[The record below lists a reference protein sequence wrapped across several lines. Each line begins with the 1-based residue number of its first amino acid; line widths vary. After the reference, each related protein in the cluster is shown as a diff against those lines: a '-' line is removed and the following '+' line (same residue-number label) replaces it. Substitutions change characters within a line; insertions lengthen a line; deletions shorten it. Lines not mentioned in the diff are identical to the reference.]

1 MARLSPWVFA
11 GIGCLG
17 VVALGVVSIGG
28 IGLMVAKNVKEEM
41 AKPIDKTAIL
51 RDLHVPL
58 HPKAIFDETM
68 TRSLRAGMVSVTRM
82 TNLQMSA
89 VAFQLGAPADEVISW
104 YEKELEKQGY
114 QKMPESKEQSLRY
127 EHKDSTIL
135 ISVTKSGSLTITRL
149 KTPGK

>member
-28 IGLMVAKNVKEEM
+28 IGLMVAKNIKEEM
-41 AKPIDKTAIL
+41 AKPIDKAAVL
-51 RDLHVPL
+51 RDLNVPI
-58 HPKAIFDETM
+58 HPNATLDEAT
-68 TRSLRAGMVSVTRM
+68 TRSLRAGMASMARM
-82 TNLQMSA
+82 TNLQMSMA
-89 VAFQLGAPADEVISW
+89 AFQLGAPADEVLSW

-114 QKMPESKEQSLRY
+114 QKKVEDRELSLRY
-127 EHKDSTIL
+127 ERKDRTIS
-135 ISVTKSGSLTITRL
+135 ISVTKSGLLTITHM